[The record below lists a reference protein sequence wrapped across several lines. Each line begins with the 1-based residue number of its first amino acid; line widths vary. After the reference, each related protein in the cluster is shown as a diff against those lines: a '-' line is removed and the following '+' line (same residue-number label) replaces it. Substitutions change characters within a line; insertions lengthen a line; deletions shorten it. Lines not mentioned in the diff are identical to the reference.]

1 MSFSIAS
8 SISSPSPPVY
18 FRSRRVRKGEVE
30 KPWLEIKHPQD
41 RIIKWIPYVGMFV
54 GVVAAALVIWD
65 GLRGAI
71 RTGPFCTV
79 YSDDFSSGTL
89 NPSIWEKEVEV
100 GGFGNGQFEM
110 TTATDENVF
119 VKDGMLVIKPTLQDP
134 NLIATDNV
142 IDLLQTGTCTGTSW
156 SQCVTSTNTTNG
168 TIVNPVKSGRINTRK
183 GASIQYGRVEVVAKL
198 PAGDWLWPAIWM
210 LPKVCCQRQF

>member
-1 MSFSIAS
+1 
-8 SISSPSPPVY
+8 
-18 FRSRRVRKGEVE
+18 
-30 KPWLEIKHPQD
+30 
-41 RIIKWIPYVGMFV
+41 
-54 GVVAAALVIWD
+54 
-65 GLRGAI
+65 
-71 RTGPFCTV
+71 
-79 YSDDFSSGTL
+79 
-89 NPSIWEKEVEV
+89 
-100 GGFGNGQFEM
+100 M
-110 TTATDENVF
+110 TTSTDENVF
-119 VKDGMLVIKPTLQDP
+119 IQDGMLVIKPTLQDP

-210 LPKVCCQRQF
+210 LPKVCCRR